1 MTNNSGPDGKKRPIG
16 DLTGFDYAWQTA
28 PAEAFPHQ
36 SNQEITMFRL
46 VVSTLALL
54 AVAAAPVATTQ
65 AQGTE
70 SGTVTVA
77 GNNSWCC

>member
-1 MTNNSGPDGKKRPIG
+1 
-16 DLTGFDYAWQTA
+16 
-28 PAEAFPHQ
+28 
-36 SNQEITMFRL
+36 MFRL
-46 VVSTLALL
+46 AISTLALL

-65 AQGTE
+65 AQGNGSE

>member
-1 MTNNSGPDGKKRPIG
+1 MPGKRLGP
-16 DLTGFDYAWQTA
+16 THST
-28 PAEAFPHQ
+28 Q
-36 SNQEITMFRL
+36 SNQEIPMFRL

-65 AQGTE
+65 AQGNGSE